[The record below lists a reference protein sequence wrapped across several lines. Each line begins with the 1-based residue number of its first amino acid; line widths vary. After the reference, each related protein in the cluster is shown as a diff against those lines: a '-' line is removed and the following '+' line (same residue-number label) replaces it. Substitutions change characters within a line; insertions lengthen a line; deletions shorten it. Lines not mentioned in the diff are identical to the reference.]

1 MRAASATSFVAKVAS
16 LEGSFVE
23 SSSLL
28 LNGVALS
35 SEGADEDDVLDAL
48 VEVVFEEVVG
58 SEESDG
64 VLTLVELP
72 EGDCAVVSL
81 GASLSEPQDTNDVA
95 TKTHTPA
102 ITVPRRKRPAFVPA
116 RALLN
121 DQECV
126 IVGTYIS
133 SGLASNVCDKTLIT
147 PGATPGPPLSSM
159 LSSAKGP
166 AAASSSSVGRSCS
179 SVSCS

>member
-35 SEGADEDDVLDAL
+35 SEGVDENDVLDAL

-72 EGDCAVVSL
+72 EGD
-81 GASLSEPQDTNDVA
+81 
-95 TKTHTPA
+95 
-102 ITVPRRKRPAFVPA
+102 
-116 RALLN
+116 
-121 DQECV
+121 
-126 IVGTYIS
+126 
-133 SGLASNVCDKTLIT
+133 
-147 PGATPGPPLSSM
+147 
-159 LSSAKGP
+159 
-166 AAASSSSVGRSCS
+166 
-179 SVSCS
+179 